1 MDDFQEQ
8 CQTVQCDAV
17 FFLILF
23 KTIYKTIIRLGFC
36 EIWNNQGIGKC
47 HQPQPSAR
55 LITLSS
61 TLISLDITKT
71 KSNNFFKCSN

>member
-36 EIWNNQGIGKC
+36 EIWNNQGLGKC
-47 HQPQPSAR
+47 HQPQPLAR

-61 TLISLDITKT
+61 TSAPINIEER
-71 KSNNFFKCSN
+71 